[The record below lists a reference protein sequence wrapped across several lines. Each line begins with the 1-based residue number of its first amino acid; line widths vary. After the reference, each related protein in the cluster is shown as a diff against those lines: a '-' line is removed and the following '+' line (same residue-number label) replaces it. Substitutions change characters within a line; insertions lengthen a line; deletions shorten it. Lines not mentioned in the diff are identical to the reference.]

1 LKYRNIFTESAM
13 HASYAQLLVHLD
25 ASPQAVQRL
34 EVARRMGQAQA
45 AAVTALYAV
54 TPSFVELPFAPEI
67 GPGIAAS
74 LRDIDDELRSRARN
88 AFEQSLA
95 TPGAQAAWAEVRDD
109 PVMGAFVQQALYAD
123 LLVLGQ
129 HDPSSSPS
137 SGVPPDFVEGVM
149 TASGK
154 PALVLPYAGEPPKV
168 IGETVV
174 IAWKPTR
181 EAARAVSAAMPLL
194 QRARRVVILSWAAE
208 QEKIEGQR
216 LDLNSF
222 LKLHGVQ
229 ATWHEQ
235 GDEPHEL
242 GELLLSRAFDYEAD
256 LLVMGCYGHSRARE
270 WVLGGTSRTVL
281 QSMTLPVLM
290 VH

>member
-1 LKYRNIFTESAM
+1 M
-13 HASYAQLLVHLD
+13 HASFAQLLVHMD

-34 EVARRMGQAQA
+34 DVARRMGQAQAA

-74 LRDIDDELRSRARN
+74 LRDIDDELRSRARK

-95 TPGAQAAWAEVRDD
+95 TPGVQAAWAEIRDD
-109 PVMGAFVQQALYAD
+109 PVMGAFVQQAFYAD

-129 HDPSSSPS
+129 HDPSSQPS
-137 SGVPPDFVEGVM
+137 SGVPLDFVEGVIS
-149 TASGK
+149 ASGK
-154 PALVLPYAGEPPKV
+154 PALVLPYAGDPPKV

-194 QRARRVVILSWAAE
+194 QRARRIAILSWAGE
-208 QEKIEGQR
+208 HEKIEGQR
-216 LDLNSF
+216 LDLNGF
-222 LKLHGVQ
+222 LELHGVK

-235 GDEPHEL
+235 GEEPHEL
-242 GELLLSRAFDYEAD
+242 GELLLSRAFEFEAD

-290 VH
+290 AH